1 MSRPRF
7 DPQSRAHALV
17 VWCVALV
24 PLFAIVALL
33 VVKRLHGPLIDAEDT
48 NQYEFCGFYL
58 GEHLRWL
65 PLPSMDFQVDE
76 VFYPYGTNAVF
87 QPWVLERDLLY
98 VLGTRLF
105 GPGPWLAVH
114 VLVSWAI
121 AALGSALL
129 VRRDFGF
136 ARASLVGFVAGFANF
151 YAVHKFPLQ
160 ISLCPTHWTALAFV
174 ADFVILHRVWRQKD
188 VGAHLL
194 LLRVALLFLAL
205 GEELGYIAGL
215 SFTSFA
221 LTGPVVLVLAWRHG
235 KLTLAELRLGLRE
248 LGAKPLLTLAVAA
261 LMALGALVYLP
272 LVLQIVKG
280 ARSFGAIPS
289 GGSWWAHPAR
299 LLDPWLPFVHPS
311 SSAARV
317 FFGKPEGVGE
327 GSPGLFL
334 VLVAVIGAAQAIRK
348 RNLAPVLPLLVFFA
362 LAIPFHPESF
372 PTLKIFPWFTFHR
385 VGGRTTLAYPIAC
398 VLLALHVDWRAL
410 RARWVTALVV
420 LGLAETVTSYVVKAE
435 AWTPAAV
442 DPGFDAYM
450 KTVRDTPGEA
460 VLDWPFCVA
469 GGNGI
474 GNRELCPY
482 YFRNNTV
489 FANRRFHGKKVMG
502 QYFGRLADAQVA
514 PYRDAGWPAL
524 FDPAPPGFPHS
535 AGQAR
540 CFRDDEWVFFE
551 DFFAKN
557 DFAGIDVYVD
567 MLPEGC
573 AAKIYERFGSPIAET
588 SLGVAGRVTFVPKS
602 LELRRR
608 VDPAGGRALVFTPS
622 RTPSR

>member
-7 DPQSRAHALV
+7 DPQSRVHALV
-17 VWCVALV
+17 VWSLALV
-24 PLFAIVALL
+24 PLLALVALL
-33 VVKRLHGPLIDAEDT
+33 VVKRLHGPLVDAEDT

-58 GEHLRWL
+58 GEHLRWA
-65 PLPSMDFQVDE
+65 PLPTMTFDVDE

-105 GPGPWLAVH
+105 GPGPWLAIH

-121 AALGSALL
+121 AALGSAMLL
-129 VRRDFGF
+129 RRDFGF

-174 ADFVILHRVWRQKD
+174 CDFVILHRVWRGKD
-188 VGAHLL
+188 VSAHLL
-194 LLRVALLFLAL
+194 LFRVALLFLAL
-205 GEELGYIAGL
+205 GQELGYIAGL
-215 SFTSFA
+215 SFTS
-221 LTGPVVLVLAWRHG
+221 LVLTAPVA
-235 KLTLAELRLGLRE
+235 LFLARRRGQLRPAAVRQG
-248 LGAKPLLTLAVAA
+248 LGALRAQPLLTLAITA
-261 LMALGALVYLP
+261 LLALGMLVYLP
-272 LVLQIVKG
+272 LVLGIVKS

-299 LLDPWLPFVHPS
+299 LLDPWLPFVHPAS
-311 SSAARV
+311 GAARV
-317 FFGKPEGVGE
+317 FFGRAEGVGE

-334 VLVAVIGAAQAIRK
+334 VVAAALGAVTAIR
-348 RNLAPVLPLLVFFA
+348 RRELAPVLPLLVFFA

-398 VLLALHVDWRAL
+398 ALLALHVEWGAL
-410 RARWVTALVV
+410 RASRPRAFAALAL
-420 LGLAETVTSYVVKAE
+420 LGLLETATSYVVHAE
-435 AWTPAAV
+435 AWSPAPV
-442 DPGFDAYM
+442 DPRFDAYM
-450 KTVRDTPGEA
+450 KTVRETPGEA

-469 GGNGI
+469 GGNGV

-482 YFRNNTV
+482 YFRNNTI

-502 QYFGRLADAQVA
+502 EYFGRLADSQVA
-514 PYRDAGWPAL
+514 PYRRAGWPAL

-535 AGQAR
+535 ARQAR
-540 CFRDDEWVFFE
+540 CFTDDEWVFFT

-573 AAKIYERFGSPIAET
+573 AERIYERFGSPIAET
-588 SLGVAGRVTFVPKS
+588 VLGAAGRVAFVPKS
-602 LELRRR
+602 AALRAE
-608 VDPAGGRALVFTPS
+608 VDPAAGRALVFSPT
-622 RTPSR
+622 R